1 MSSRELAIL
10 QEIEARLGGAALG
23 PNAKPTGLGVDRY
36 RTREVAPSSLPWMSV
51 YPLNGTTERKGSTAE
66 STLEVRIASWGKAT
80 APVAVDEAMDALYLW
95 ATQQLMADESLGGRC
110 LRIDPIRRTWSA
122 AIQMVPFGDLDLHF
136 LITYRHSAADPSR
149 P

>member
-1 MSSRELAIL
+1 MSSRELSIL
-10 QEIEARLGGAALG
+10 QEIEARLSGAALG
-23 PNAKPTGLGVDRY
+23 PLPKPSGLGVDRY
-36 RTREVAPSSLPWMSV
+36 RTNELAPASLPWQSV
-51 YPLNGTTERKGSTAE
+51 YPLSATSERKGATAE
-66 STLEVRIASWGKAT
+66 STLEVRIASWAKP
-80 APVAVDEAMDALYLW
+80 PVGTTVDEAMDALYLW

-122 AIQMVPFGDLDLHF
+122 AIQLAPFGDLDLHF